1 MKMLS
6 TITFGELANGRTV
19 KPLPK
24 HEKVNEVRMRKLQQ
38 SVAVLGLVMCGTVT
52 QAHHSTAEFDYGKN
66 VTIQGTVVENQW
78 MNPHCFVEVLV
89 PGSGGP
95 ETAQRWSIEYGSPNI
110 NTRMG
115 WKRSTLKVGDKV
127 TMHIAP
133 TRDGMPRGTLRSVTL
148 PNGQEIKGIAGLAVA
163 DKDGGAPLID
173 TKSGAA
179 GGAYGHG
186 DKK

>member
-1 MKMLS
+1 MK
-6 TITFGELANGRTV
+6 
-19 KPLPK
+19 
-24 HEKVNEVRMRKLQQ
+24 KLQRN
-38 SVAVLGLVMCGTVT
+38 VALNMAFLGLVMWFGSTH
-52 QAHHSTAEFDYGKN
+52 AHHSTAEFDYSKN

-89 PGSGGP
+89 PGKGGS

-115 WKRSTLKVGDKV
+115 WKRSTLKAGDKV

-173 TKSGAA
+173 TKAGAA
-179 GGAYGHG
+179 GSEYGNG